1 MNLGGCLTMLVVVLL
16 AAGCDEY
23 PGVTMINQSG
33 EPISGI
39 VVTLNEGCSYTV
51 GSLDNDEE
59 TTICVEP
66 KGESSLTLLYLDT
79 NGELRL

>member
-1 MNLGGCLTMLVVVLL
+1 MGGRLTILVVVLP

-23 PGVTMINQSG
+23 PRVTVINQSG

-39 VVTLNEGCSYTV
+39 VVTLDEGYSYTV
-51 GSLDNDEE
+51 GSLDNDER